1 MRIDLRVE
9 EGVARQESVEV
20 VCEELRGIT
29 QEAVRKS
36 KGLGRNGFTALV
48 EVNVLR
54 MIDEEGFGP
63 RGLESLNESGGFE
76 VFGPSVET
84 LLDGVPSL

>member
-1 MRIDLRVE
+1 
-9 EGVARQESVEV
+9 
-20 VCEELRGIT
+20 
-29 QEAVRKS
+29 
-36 KGLGRNGFTALV
+36 
-48 EVNVLR
+48 